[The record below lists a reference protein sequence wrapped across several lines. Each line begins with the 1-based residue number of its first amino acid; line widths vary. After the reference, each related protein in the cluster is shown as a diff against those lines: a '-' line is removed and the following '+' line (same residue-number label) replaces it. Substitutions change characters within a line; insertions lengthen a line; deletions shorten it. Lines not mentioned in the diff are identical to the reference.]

1 MNALAVVIHRFTE
14 SGEQA
19 RAAEQPL
26 LAPDERVALAAVLPL
41 LRQSPRSL
49 ARLLAAGDPPDVWM
63 TASPAPRPGA

>member
-19 RAAEQPL
+19 RTAAQPVL
-26 LAPDERVALAAVLPL
+26 TPDERGALAAVLPL